1 MPLSRPLKLV
11 IGALTALPLLYMLL
25 FFTFIIGTVF
35 WISMMPGEGGSRSS
49 GPPVAVCRS
58 LRRTSRHHDVDVRP
72 ELFYIVFLF
81 KTDRVPQ
88 DKKALWAAV
97 LFLGNM
103 LAMPVFFYLYVW
115 PDEWPRKGQ
124 RIEAAPA

>member
-1 MPLSRPLKLV
+1 MKLV
-11 IGALTALPLLYMLL
+11 IGALTALPLLYMLP
-25 FFTFIIGTVF
+25 FFTFIIGTMF
-35 WISMMPGEGGSRSS
+35 WISMMPGEGGSHSS
-49 GPPVAVCRS
+49 GPPVAFVA
-58 LRRTSRHHDVDVRP
+58 LFAAHLVTMMLMFGLNV
-72 ELFYIVFLF
+72 FYIVFLF

-115 PDEWPRKGQ
+115 PDEWPRQGQ
-124 RIEAAPA
+124 RQEAASA